1 MAKAIQHPDKSLP
14 ALGIRQP
21 WAELIMRGVKTI
33 ELRSSQ
39 TKIRGTIYVYASK
52 TLAKT
57 PHAIEAAA
65 QAEIATETLPTGT
78 LIGTVEIVDSFPA
91 TAEHAEASGVPASLL
106 KGKYGW
112 KLANPKRIKS
122 PIVPQ
127 FLVLSLRP
135 QADRDSPEI
144 ETVRE
149 PFLNLSSL
157 LPSHLRIFRST
168 QSRLPASGL
177 GQKKQRT
184 V

>member
-57 PHAIEAAA
+57 SHAIEAAT
-65 QAEIATETLPTGT
+65 QAEITTETLPTGT
-78 LIGTVEIVDSFPA
+78 LIGTVEIVASFPA
-91 TAEHAEASGVPASLL
+91 TAEHEEASGVPASLL

-127 FLVLSLRP
+127 FLPYGVWFYP
-135 QADRDSPEI
+135 F
-144 ETVRE
+144 VRKQTGT
-149 PFLNLSSL
+149 
-157 LPSHLRIFRST
+157 R
-168 QSRLPASGL
+168 
-177 GQKKQRT
+177 QK
-184 V
+184 